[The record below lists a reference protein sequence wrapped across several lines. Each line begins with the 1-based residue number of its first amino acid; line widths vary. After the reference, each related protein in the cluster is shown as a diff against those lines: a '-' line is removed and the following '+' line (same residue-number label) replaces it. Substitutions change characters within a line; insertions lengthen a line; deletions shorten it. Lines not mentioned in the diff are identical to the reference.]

1 MSSASRSYLLGVRFL
16 SALQVDTYYHSLGPE
31 VGIKLSPKL
40 KTLLLRRNPSSG
52 IASSES
58 TDCPGGNG
66 IHDWMGATASE
77 LSVLSDIEALTSW
90 SLSGGTDSV
99 PVDEPSSG
107 LRALKALGCRG
118 AEDFSA

>member
-1 MSSASRSYLLGVRFL
+1 
-16 SALQVDTYYHSLGPE
+16 
-31 VGIKLSPKL
+31 
-40 KTLLLRRNPSSG
+40 
-52 IASSES
+52 
-58 TDCPGGNG
+58 
-66 IHDWMGATASE
+66 MGATASE